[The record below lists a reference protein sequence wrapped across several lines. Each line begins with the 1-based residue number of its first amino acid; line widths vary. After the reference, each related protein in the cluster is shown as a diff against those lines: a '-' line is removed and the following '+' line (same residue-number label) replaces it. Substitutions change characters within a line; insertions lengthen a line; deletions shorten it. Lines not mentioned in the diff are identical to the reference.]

1 MVASKAPL
9 RQRPLVLKCRL
20 RHPFCPRRKRL
31 HRLRQVTKM
40 VQRRLRLILKA
51 VLCLRMKLRLRHPKL
66 MKHLRPRLPKRLKPS
81 IRPATNLRWA
91 LKALVAQSVIWPKV

>member
-9 RQRPLVLKCRL
+9 QQRPLVLKSKL

-31 HRLRQVTKM
+31 HRLRQVTRM
-40 VQRRLRLILKA
+40 VPRRLRLILKA
-51 VLCLRMKLRLRHPKL
+51 VPRQRMKLRLRHQKL
-66 MKHLRPRLPKRLKPS
+66 MKQLRPRLPKRLKRLICPS
-81 IRPATNLRWA
+81 TNPRWA